1 LALIIG
7 YGPVGRSVERL
18 LHDAGLD
25 TVIVDT
31 NMDTV
36 SEVTREGRQAILGDA
51 SRRTILELAGVRQA
65 SSLVLTLPQA
75 THRTAIIS
83 LARSMNPRLKV
94 FVRARY
100 LREREELEQ
109 AGASAAIFEEAEA
122 AVALA
127 RLVLAEAGANR
138 EEIDQAARDIRTRL
152 ILENVTAAE
161 TDSPD
166 ETQKSSRGSSP
177 R

>member
-1 LALIIG
+1 
-7 YGPVGRSVERL
+7 
-18 LHDAGLD
+18 
-25 TVIVDT
+25 
-31 NMDTV
+31 
-36 SEVTREGRQAILGDA
+36 
-51 SRRTILELAGVRQA
+51 
-65 SSLVLTLPQA
+65 
-75 THRTAIIS
+75 
-83 LARSMNPRLKV
+83 MNPRLKV